1 MMFRESALLA
11 VMPGLRFHPHSA
23 TRSWNRRATLEIQDY
38 SAATI
43 CSVVWVLGQ
52 YVFFSEQGSPGTT
65 ADASLRSK

>member
-43 CSVVWVLGQ
+43 CSLAMG
-52 YVFFSEQGSPGTT
+52 
-65 ADASLRSK
+65 A

>member
-1 MMFRESALLA
+1 VHTDTPKLSSMMFRESALLA

-43 CSVVWVLGQ
+43 CSLAMG
-52 YVFFSEQGSPGTT
+52 
-65 ADASLRSK
+65 A